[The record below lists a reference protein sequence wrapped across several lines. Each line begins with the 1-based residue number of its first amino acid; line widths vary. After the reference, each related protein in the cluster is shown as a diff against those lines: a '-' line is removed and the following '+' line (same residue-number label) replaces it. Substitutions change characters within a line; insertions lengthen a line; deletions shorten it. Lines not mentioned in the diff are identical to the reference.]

1 MPKYLVE
8 RKFDISITEETMPEI
23 GTKSKKT
30 IVMHFPDIVV
40 WERSHVLVDDE
51 GRVTTYCVYEAPD
64 EGTVREHGEMLGFH
78 DIVQIRE
85 IAGDVTP
92 DDFPL

>member
-8 RKFDISITEETMPEI
+8 RRFEISVTEETMPEI
-23 GTKSKKT
+23 GTKSKRT
-30 IVMHFPDIVV
+30 IVEHFPDTIV
-40 WERSHVLVDDE
+40 WERSHVLVDDT
-51 GRVTTYCVYEAPD
+51 GQVTTYCVYVAPD
-64 EGTVREHGEMLGFH
+64 ENTVREHSEMLGFH
-78 DIVQIRE
+78 DIVEMRE

>member
-8 RKFDISITEETMPEI
+8 RKFDVSITEDTMPEI

-30 IVMHFPDIVV
+30 IVVHFPEIIV
-40 WERSHVLVDDE
+40 WEHSHVLVDEE
-51 GRVTTYCVYEAPD
+51 GRVTTFCVYEAPD
-64 EGTVREHGEMLGFH
+64 EETVRAHGDLLGFH
-78 DIVQIRE
+78 DIVEIRE

-92 DDFPL
+92 ADFPL